1 MGEYNFS
8 QNKNGFGCSS
18 ASEFFKKAHQLGE
31 INANRYIEFCE
42 TYELAFNS
50 NSNFQFSLGKS
61 FFGW

>member
-31 INANRYIEFCE
+31 INANRYIEFWPLE
-42 TYELAFNS
+42 T
-50 NSNFQFSLGKS
+50 
-61 FFGW
+61 